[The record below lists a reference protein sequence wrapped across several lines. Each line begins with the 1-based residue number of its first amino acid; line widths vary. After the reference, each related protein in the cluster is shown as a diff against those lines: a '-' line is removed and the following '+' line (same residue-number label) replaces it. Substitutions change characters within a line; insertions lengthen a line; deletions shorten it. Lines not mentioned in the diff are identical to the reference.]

1 MSAPLVFALLA
12 LFCAAICPAIARAQ
26 YRFDHWTADNGLP
39 QNIITAIQQTPDDY
53 LWVATLDGLARFD
66 GVRFTVFNKS
76 NTTGLRSNR
85 FYCLYLHT
93 GGDLWAGTEVGVVTR
108 YHQGR
113 FITYSTEHGLP
124 NSVVDGL
131 IGDQQGRMWVLS
143 GKKMLEW
150 DPITER
156 FRDGGNPPLGENI
169 GALMWTQGGG
179 YLTFDRSGVHLL
191 AQGGWTHLPPSPE
204 AVGRIT
210 LAAKADNGEVWIQSA
225 DGQILRL
232 KDGRATSFLLGRRAA
247 EEPARSSRPLTE
259 WRDRSGKIWEFEIA
273 PNLLRKLTVPSS
285 GQAETITVKSI
296 YEDRDGNLWLGTDGQ
311 GLYRIRKQLVATY
324 SQEEGLV
331 GRNIY
336 PICEDRAGAIW
347 AGAWNGGL
355 SQIKAGKITNL
366 TSRDGLGDGGV
377 TALSVDRAGRLWVA
391 THSDLQIF
399 QQGEQGGQGRFT
411 SVKANYLPSQAT
423 INVIYEDRA
432 GAMWF
437 GANEGLF
444 FHQNGRTERLTG
456 LPAENVRVVIAAASG
471 GVWVGCYGGLMRW
484 RDGKV
489 ASWTEADGLPGAAV
503 RALYEDKDGA
513 LWIGAYDSGL
523 ARFKD
528 GKFTSYTTREG
539 LFNDG
544 VFQILED
551 DGGNLWMSSNRG
563 VYRVR
568 KRDLNEFA
576 AGERRDIASI
586 PFGKSDGM
594 RNVECNGGL
603 WPAGV
608 KSRDGRLWFPT
619 QDGVVMID
627 PAAVTTNQQP
637 PPVLIEE
644 VLQDRAPIA
653 WRDGVRLQP
662 GQGNLEI
669 QYTALAFANAAHLR
683 FKYKLEGLDDDWVDA
698 GLRRTAFFSYL
709 PPGGY
714 TFKVIA
720 ANSDGVWNL
729 QGQSLR
735 ITVPPPFYRAGWFLT
750 FAGLSIGGLVF
761 AAFKYRLTQLERR
774 QAAQQAFSRR
784 LIESQEA
791 ERKRIAAELHDSLSQ
806 NLVII
811 KNRAMVSLQ
820 ERDDPDQAFEQI
832 EEIAEAA
839 DHALAEVRE
848 IAHNLRPYQIDR
860 LGLTKAIE
868 AIVKKANAGE
878 LQFTSNLD
886 KIDSLLS
893 PEAEINLYRMVQEA
907 VNNILKHAQATN
919 ASIII
924 KRGEHA
930 IDVGVRDNGRGFT
943 LGAKYGSGLGLTGIA
958 ERGRLL
964 GDAPRI
970 ESAPGQGTTISF
982 KIRLNEAK
990 R

>member
-1 MSAPLVFALLA
+1 
-12 LFCAAICPAIARAQ
+12 
-26 YRFDHWTADNGLP
+26 
-39 QNIITAIQQTPDDY
+39 
-53 LWVATLDGLARFD
+53 
-66 GVRFTVFNKS
+66 
-76 NTTGLRSNR
+76 
-85 FYCLYLHT
+85 
-93 GGDLWAGTEVGVVTR
+93 
-108 YHQGR
+108 
-113 FITYSTEHGLP
+113 
-124 NSVVDGL
+124 
-131 IGDQQGRMWVLS
+131 
-143 GKKMLEW
+143 
-150 DPITER
+150 
-156 FRDGGNPPLGENI
+156 
-169 GALMWTQGGG
+169 
-179 YLTFDRSGVHLL
+179 
-191 AQGGWTHLPPSPE
+191 
-204 AVGRIT
+204 
-210 LAAKADNGEVWIQSA
+210 
-225 DGQILRL
+225 
-232 KDGRATSFLLGRRAA
+232 
-247 EEPARSSRPLTE
+247 
-259 WRDRSGKIWEFEIA
+259 
-273 PNLLRKLTVPSS
+273 
-285 GQAETITVKSI
+285 
-296 YEDRDGNLWLGTDGQ
+296 
-311 GLYRIRKQLVATY
+311 
-324 SQEEGLV
+324 
-331 GRNIY
+331 
-336 PICEDRAGAIW
+336 
-347 AGAWNGGL
+347 
-355 SQIKAGKITNL
+355 
-366 TSRDGLGDGGV
+366 
-377 TALSVDRAGRLWVA
+377 
-391 THSDLQIF
+391 
-399 QQGEQGGQGRFT
+399 
-411 SVKANYLPSQAT
+411 
-423 INVIYEDRA
+423 
-432 GAMWF
+432 
-437 GANEGLF
+437 
-444 FHQNGRTERLTG
+444 
-456 LPAENVRVVIAAASG
+456 
-471 GVWVGCYGGLMRW
+471 
-484 RDGKV
+484 
-489 ASWTEADGLPGAAV
+489 
-503 RALYEDKDGA
+503 LYEDPDGA

-551 DGGNLWMSSNRG
+551 DHANLWMSSNRG

-608 KSRDGRLWFPT
+608 KARDGRLWFPT

-627 PAAVTTNQQP
+627 PARVTTNQQP
-637 PPVLIEE
+637 PPVLIEA

-662 GQGNLEI
+662 GQGSLEI

-750 FAGLSIGGLVF
+750 LAGLSIGGVVF

-791 ERKRIAAELHDSLSQ
+791 ERKRIASELHDSLSQ

-919 ASIII
+919 ASIVI

-982 KIRLNEAK
+982 RIRLNEAK